1 MVIAGSA
8 SLTCL
13 PHGCSACKWVFIFA
27 WEVIHVRI
35 ERILTNNAL
44 VVLDEKK
51 REKIVCGK
59 GIGFKKRVGDDL
71 DPTLVALAVGMVITF
86 VLSYMFGVK
95 EDSNGKVSG

>member
-27 WEVIHVRI
+27 WEVI
-35 ERILTNNAL
+35 LTNNAL

-59 GIGFKKRVGDDL
+59 GIGFKKRAGDDL

>member
-1 MVIAGSA
+1 M
-8 SLTCL
+8 
-13 PHGCSACKWVFIFA
+13 
-27 WEVIHVRI
+27 RI

-44 VVLDEKK
+44 VVLDENTCMEKK

-59 GIGFKKRVGDDL
+59 GIGFKKRAGDDL